1 MRFLWF
7 LAQVCRGHQP
17 QTGAVDSANDPR
29 AIVTAPHSCGSSYTS
44 PCENVAPVADG
55 DFIRAEAGLHMA
67 LSSAGTPRIAI
78 TRFRL

>member
-29 AIVTAPHSCGSSYTS
+29 AIVTAPHSYTS